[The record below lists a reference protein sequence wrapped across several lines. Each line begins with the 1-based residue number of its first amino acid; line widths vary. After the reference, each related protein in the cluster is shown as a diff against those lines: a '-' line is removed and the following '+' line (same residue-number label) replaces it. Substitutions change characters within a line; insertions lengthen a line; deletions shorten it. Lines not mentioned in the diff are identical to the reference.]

1 MLSNR
6 WKQWTVRTMRQTKAK
21 LIIDLEELKKR
32 PARPTFL
39 GHSIDTRSPRRERN
53 QGSEKVS
60 AGQARARRHRRPQ
73 VVSVLPQLFC
83 SWEGTALLI
92 GALAAT
98 VHISQEGLL
107 KIEHCRRR
115 DMGEVIGF
123 KRRKLA
129 LISEHGRPPI
139 NLVEPITADK
149 FPTWRQVADTAPSEY
164 CAPERD
170 GA

>member
-1 MLSNR
+1 
-6 WKQWTVRTMRQTKAK
+6 
-21 LIIDLEELKKR
+21 
-32 PARPTFL
+32 
-39 GHSIDTRSPRRERN
+39 
-53 QGSEKVS
+53 
-60 AGQARARRHRRPQ
+60 
-73 VVSVLPQLFC
+73 
-83 SWEGTALLI
+83 LI
-92 GALAAT
+92 GALAAA
-98 VHISQEGLL
+98 VHIFEEGLM